1 MNTAQPGLS
10 SMAGQDMS
18 NQSFEGVTVTQL
30 IQQGQQAGAPPNIMR
45 DLKAMRNLMRRGNVD
60 VVKSKANALV
70 NQAQMRQR
78 KKFWDTVFGKLLF
91 KFLLSLVAHLAG
103 ELFESNIE
111 EGHCYGED
119 GKPMP
124 EGHCYE
130 EDMKEIQSKP
140 SFEKSI
146 EDALG
151 KPAYQ
156 RICCKW
162 GKPCCERDMR
172 GRLYADFLGHDPDI
186 SSS

>member
-1 MNTAQPGLS
+1 
-10 SMAGQDMS
+10 
-18 NQSFEGVTVTQL
+18 
-30 IQQGQQAGAPPNIMR
+30 
-45 DLKAMRNLMRRGNVD
+45 
-60 VVKSKANALV
+60 
-70 NQAQMRQR
+70 
-78 KKFWDTVFGKLLF
+78 
-91 KFLLSLVAHLAG
+91 
-103 ELFESNIE
+103 
-111 EGHCYGED
+111 
-119 GKPMP
+119 MP

-172 GRLYADFLGHDPDI
+172 GRLYADFLGHAPDI
-186 SSS
+186 SSF